1 MWAMDGSGRLGRL
14 RMTRRPPVPSK
25 LESPRAL
32 RKRRHAR
39 QRASCGLMALVALL
53 VLALLSQRGRLA
65 GLLASR
71 SQAPESPS
79 TLFPLALA
87 VKTPE
92 VWRDG
97 LVPIVV
103 RTFRPDGS
111 PGPLPKPP
119 EIAVLRGGVPQP
131 TVGHVETL
139 QPTYDKALEAY
150 VVYWPVPWNAPPGE
164 YAVEARCKLAA
175 PEAWDWGTPVRGLP
189 VGHRKDDRLSEA
201 VARAR
206 IVVRA
211 RRPAPLQP
219 GLCVVTWEDH
229 PPTGRLRRPDGTL
242 GDWRALLDWAEFM
255 GADALWCRGA
265 VTEVGNWPL
274 TMEQPFAPDEP
285 GVRRLAAEAHLRG
298 IKFGVW
304 AVAFATF
311 PKGGNSG
318 KPAYRYAQ
326 VLRPDGSLAD
336 HDFVSL
342 LDPVRPRQLAEF
354 LRRMSEDPN
363 VDMVGLDY
371 FRPDRGGYE
380 IVDDFLRRMPVKDRQ
395 DLLSL
400 PRLERIRR
408 VARLVERQ
416 WRTHT
421 DFYEQWK
428 WYQAHLVA
436 QRLREIAQQAQLRK
450 PLFVFMFGWNH
461 GGQSG
466 QDPLMLTDAGADALA
481 VMLYQ
486 VSSARQFGLMVE
498 QWQEYL
504 GAAQANLIPGD
515 QVDFYW
521 HQNMT
526 RPRAAPEELYR
537 RMLTAHSDFVPG
549 EKTPGVF
556 WHDISRAAVSGRL
569 GPYPGREWALAGAA
583 AFSALRR
590 AWNVYPITADLSVPP
605 EVACGAAFTAEI
617 VLESLCDRPV
627 RNLRL
632 SVEDTQGVQVL
643 EQRVKSLA
651 ELPPRAQVRIP
662 WRMKIRGLN
671 PARANRFMVA
681 CRVAWPDDDYGPP
694 FRRDLPRTI
703 IAVQYVNA
711 R

>member
-1 MWAMDGSGRLGRL
+1 MR
-14 RMTRRPPVPSK
+14 RRPPVPSK

-32 RKRRHAR
+32 RKRRHAQ
-39 QRASCGLMALVALL
+39 QRASCALMVVAAFLL
-53 VLALLSQRGRLA
+53 IALLSQRGRIA
-65 GLLASR
+65 GLLPSR
-71 SQAPESPS
+71 PPPREGSLTS
-79 TLFPLALA
+79 FPMALT
-87 VKTPE
+87 VKTRE

-103 RTFRPDGS
+103 SAFGPDGR
-111 PGPLPKPP
+111 PAPLPEPP
-119 EIAVLRGGVPQP
+119 QVAVLRGGVPQP

-139 QPTYDKALEAY
+139 RPTYDRRLKAY
-150 VVYWPVPWNAPPGE
+150 VAYWPVPWNAPLGE
-164 YAVEARCKLAA
+164 YAVEARCKLAK
-175 PEAWDWGTPVRGLP
+175 PEAWAWGAPVRAMP
-189 VGHRKDDRLSEA
+189 PSRKKDDRLSEA
-201 VARAR
+201 VARGQL
-206 IVVRA
+206 IVRG
-211 RRPAPLQP
+211 RRPPALQP

-229 PPTGRLRRPDGTL
+229 PPTGRLRRPDGSM

-265 VTEVGNWPL
+265 VTQVGNWPL
-274 TMEQPFAPDEP
+274 TMQQPFAPDEP
-285 GVRRLAAEAHLRG
+285 GIRRLAAEAHLRG

-311 PKGGNSG
+311 PKGRNSG

-326 VLRPDGSLAD
+326 ILRADGSLAD
-336 HDFVSL
+336 HDFISL
-342 LDPVRPRQLAEF
+342 LDTDRPRHLADF

-371 FRPDRGGYE
+371 FRPDQGGYE
-380 IVDDFLRRMPVKDRQ
+380 IVDEFLRTMPVKVPQ
-395 DLLSL
+395 DLFSLS
-400 PRLERIRR
+400 RLERVRH
-408 VARLVERQ
+408 VARLVERE

-421 DFYEQWK
+421 DFYEQWE

-436 QRLREIAQQAQLRK
+436 ERLREITLRAQLRK

-461 GGQSG
+461 GSQSG

-486 VSSARQFGLMVE
+486 ISSTRQFALMVE
-498 QWQEYL
+498 QWRQYV

-537 RMLTAHSDFVPG
+537 RILTAHDKFSAG
-549 EKTPGVF
+549 GKTLGVF
-556 WHDISRAAVSGRL
+556 WHDISRAAVVGRT

-583 AFSALRR
+583 AFSAVRR
-590 AWNVYPITADLSVPP
+590 AWNVYPLTASLSVPP
-605 EVACGAAFTAEI
+605 EVPVGAVFTAEV

-627 RNLRL
+627 RGLRL
-632 SVEDTQGVQVL
+632 NIENTQGIELV
-643 EQRVKSLA
+643 EERAKTLA
-651 ELPPRAQVRIP
+651 ELPARGQVRMP
-662 WRMKIRGLN
+662 WRMKVCSPN

-681 CRVAWPDDDYGPP
+681 CRVTWPDGDYGPA
-694 FRRDLPRTI
+694 FRRDIPRTI
-703 IAVQYVNA
+703 IVMQYLNA